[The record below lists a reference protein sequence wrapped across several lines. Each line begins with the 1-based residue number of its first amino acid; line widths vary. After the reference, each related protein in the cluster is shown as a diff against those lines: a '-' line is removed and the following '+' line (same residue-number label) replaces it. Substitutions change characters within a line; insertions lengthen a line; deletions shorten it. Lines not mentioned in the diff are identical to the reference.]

1 MPDAPSIGLFSNPPL
16 RLAAPGS
23 KSLTQR
29 ALVLTALASGES
41 LLDGPLE
48 SDDTR
53 HLRAAL
59 RELGVGIDE
68 LSDGRWRVRGGA
80 LRVPGRP
87 LWCGDGG
94 TVLRFLA
101 PLALLLDGELV
112 LDGSER
118 LSERPLD
125 ALLESLRQLGA
136 QSRRLSQSRPL
147 PVGIRAGAAPARAG
161 PVSVDASSSS
171 QFVSG
176 LLMVGPLLPGGLD
189 LRIESAVSRPYVE
202 MTLDAMRAR
211 GAEGAEEPESGAA
224 AGTSR
229 CRIRPGAYRAGPLP
243 IEGDWSAAAFLLAAG
258 FISGREVTVTN
269 ASPASLQGDRAIAG
283 FLDELAQPRLHLF
296 DLESCPD
303 LVPPLAAAAAFAS
316 HPSRIVGVAH
326 ARLKESD
333 RLATLAQGF
342 AQAGVPIIEHPDGLE
357 ISPATRLLPSRLATR
372 GDHRMA
378 MAFGLLSLREPGIQA
393 DDPACISKSFP
404 GFWEVLERFRLVPFT

>member
-1 MPDAPSIGLFSNPPL
+1 MSDAAAPAL

-29 ALVLTALASGES
+29 ALVLSALAAGES
-41 LLDGPLE
+41 VLEGPLD

-59 RELGVGIDE
+59 RDLGAKIDE
-68 LSDGRWRVRGGA
+68 LPDGRWRVIAGQLRAPKGA
-80 LRVPGRP
+80 

-94 TVLRFLA
+94 TVVRFLA
-101 PLALLLDGELV
+101 PIALLLDGELV

-118 LSERPLD
+118 LAERPLT
-125 ALLESLRQLGA
+125 ALLEALVQLGVSVRA
-136 QSRRLSQSRPL
+136 LSPPRAL
-147 PVGIRAGAAPARAG
+147 PIALRAGNLPPAG
-161 PVSVDASSSS
+161 TPVTVDASASS

-189 LRIESAVSRPYVE
+189 LRIEGGVSRPYVE
-202 MTLDAMRAR
+202 MTLAAMRSR
-211 GAEGAEEPESGAA
+211 GADFVDEV
-224 AGTSR
+224 TR
-229 CRIRPGAYRAGPLP
+229 CVVAPGAYRAGPFP

-258 FISGREVTVTN
+258 FISGREVVVPN
-269 ASPASLQGDRAIAG
+269 VSGDSLQGDKAIAA
-283 FLDELAQPRLHLF
+283 FLAELARPRAHVF
-296 DLESCPD
+296 DLSACPD
-303 LVPPLAAAAAFAS
+303 LVPPLAAAASFAS

-342 AQAGVPIIEHPDGLE
+342 ARAGILVDERPDGLE
-357 ISPATRLLPSRLATR
+357 IAPATALRPARLEPR

-378 MAFGLLSLREPGIQA
+378 MAFGLLSLREPGIQSA
-393 DDPACISKSFP
+393 DPQCVSKSFP
-404 GFWEVLERFRLVPFT
+404 EFWDVLERFR